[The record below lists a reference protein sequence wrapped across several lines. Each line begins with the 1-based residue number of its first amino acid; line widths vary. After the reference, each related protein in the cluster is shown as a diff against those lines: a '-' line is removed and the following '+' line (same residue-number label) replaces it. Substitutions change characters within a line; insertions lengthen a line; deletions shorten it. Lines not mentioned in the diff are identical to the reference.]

1 MRRLILS
8 ITAGLL
14 FLGAGV
20 AYANFGFGDSNG
32 STVKAV
38 LGTFSTGA
46 ATNPSTQ
53 TCTGTDNLTYTVT
66 RATYTGT
73 APSGSGVDPSLTG
86 NVTINALSVINSA
99 GVGTVKGT
107 IQIDTSSS
115 AHTTLGFATVYSSG
129 AIAGLAA
136 GRTSAGDGLLGNVSA
151 TFNAT
156 SGFSNGKIGGTSGGN
171 AVLLS
176 RGGCT
181 TSGSTST
188 TTTTTS
194 HTDDDDDNGDFGFK
208 GFGDR
213 LRQKIQQQ
221 IDAALQNS
229 DFSFHSRHH

>member
-14 FLGAGV
+14 LLGAGA
-20 AYANFGFGDSNG
+20 AYANFGFGEGNG
-32 STVKAV
+32 STVKPV

-46 ATNPSTQ
+46 ATNTSTQ
-53 TCTGTDNLTYTVT
+53 TCTGTDNATYTVT
-66 RATYTGT
+66 RATYTGS
-73 APSGSGVDPSLTG
+73 ASSSEPSLNG

-99 GVGTVKGT
+99 GAGTVKGT

-115 AHTTLGFATVYSSG
+115 GHTFLGFATVYSGGS
-129 AIAGLAA
+129 IAGLAA

-151 TFNAT
+151 SFSAAN
-156 SGFSNGKIGGTSGGN
+156 GFSSGSKIGGGTSGGN

-181 TSGSTST
+181 TSGSTT
-188 TTTTTS
+188 TNS
-194 HTDDDDDNGDFGFK
+194 HGDDDDDDNGDFGFK
-208 GFGDR
+208 GFGDQ
-213 LRQKIQQQ
+213 LRQRIQQQ
-221 IDAALQNS
+221 INQVLQNT

>member
-14 FLGAGV
+14 FLGAGA

-32 STVKAV
+32 STLKAV

-46 ATNPSTQ
+46 ATNASTQ
-53 TCTGTDNLTYTVT
+53 TCTGTDNATYTVT

-115 AHTTLGFATVYSSG
+115 GHTFLGFATVYTNG
-129 AIAGLAA
+129 AIAGLGA
-136 GRTSAGDGLLGNVSA
+136 GRTSAGDGVLGNISA

-156 SGFSNGKIGGTSGGN
+156 SGFTYGKIGGGTSGGN

-181 TSGSTST
+181 TSGST
-188 TTTTTS
+188 TTTTS
-194 HTDDDDDNGDFGFK
+194 NGDDDNGDFGFK